1 MAGGQNPGEASDN
14 PVAINVTAIVDVIF
28 CLCLFF
34 LCSIHFKVLE
44 GKIET
49 WLPKHGN
56 QPGLAADRLLEPIR
70 VVLTWNHDAARTIR
84 RVGNREASSDAE
96 LADLLLRFPKAGD
109 PPVQIDATTE
119 VPWKDVVRV
128 IDIARQNGLDRLEFV
143 EPWPPVSR

>member
-1 MAGGQNPGEASDN
+1 MAGSQNPGEASEN
-14 PVAINVTAIVDVIF
+14 PVAINATAIVDVIF

-56 QPGLAADRLLEPIR
+56 QPEPAARLLVEPIR
-70 VVLTWNHDAARTIR
+70 VFLTWNHEAARTIR
-84 RVGNREASSDAE
+84 RVGPREASSDTD
-96 LADLLLRFPKAGD
+96 LASLLLGYPRAGN
-109 PPVQIDATTE
+109 PPVQIDATAE

-128 IDIARQNGLDRLEFV
+128 IDVSRQNGLDRLEFV
-143 EPWPPVSR
+143 EPWAPAPR